1 MVIDTAINTI
11 CKCIQQKETNNDKN
25 KIVRFSKAN
34 KKQQKQWDTREE
46 KIINQ
51 NKN

>member
-34 KKQQKQWDTREE
+34 KKQQKQKQQKQKK
-46 KIINQ
+46 KIIN
-51 NKN
+51 